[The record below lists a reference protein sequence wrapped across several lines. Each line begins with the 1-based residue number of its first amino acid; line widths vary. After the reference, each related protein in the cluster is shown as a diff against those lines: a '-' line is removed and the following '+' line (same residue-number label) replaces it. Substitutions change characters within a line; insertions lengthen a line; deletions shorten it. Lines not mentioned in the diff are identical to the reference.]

1 MRYGL
6 TDIQFEQII
15 GIISKYPEIQ
25 QALIFGSRA
34 DGTNKESSDVDIA
47 IKCPASDTTTI
58 GKLLVDF
65 EESSLPF
72 FFDVVDYNKTEN
84 EKLKS
89 HIDMYGVVFFEQE
102 R

>member
-1 MRYGL
+1 MRFGL
-6 TDIQFEQII
+6 NDIQFEQIV
-15 GIISKYPEIQ
+15 GIISNYPEIQ

-47 IKCPASDTTTI
+47 IKCPVSDSITI

-89 HIDMYGVVFFEQE
+89 HIDEYGVVFYEKK
-102 R
+102 